1 MAHAETIYHPLE
13 LIEQLSSLRDE
24 IDQKL
29 NSLNDSPLYRAL
41 HQPQD
46 FNELSLLEQDLISQ
60 SYLQLIELLTQINLT
75 GTSGLNSL
83 LTYNHLNRFVGVSE
97 SARKAQMSRQRCD
110 YTVKRHAPLMQE
122 KVAQI
127 AAQPL
132 SEAIPSKL
140 SLARAS

>member
-13 LIEQLSSLRDE
+13 LIQQLSSLRAE
-24 IDQKL
+24 IDQML
-29 NSLNDSPLYRAL
+29 NSLNSSSFHQAL
-41 HQPQD
+41 QRPQNFD
-46 FNELSLLEQDLISQ
+46 KLSLLEQHLISQ
-60 SYLQLIELLTQINLT
+60 SYLQLIELLTQIRLT
-75 GTSGLNSL
+75 GTGGLNSL

-110 YTVKRHAPLMQE
+110 YTVKRHAPPMQK

-132 SEAIPSKL
+132 SEAIPNAL
-140 SLARAS
+140 NLAQAS